1 MGQDIDRTDFSAED
15 YKKFAAKLRLNL
27 SAAKQVLARPGF
39 GVGNRSVGAEL
50 ELYIIDAEGMPMP
63 INQQLLDD
71 AADTRLT
78 LELNRYNLEA
88 NLTPQRLDA
97 SPFKRMEEEM
107 EAMLA
112 TLNGLAAQ
120 YQASVVPIG
129 ILPTLQPR
137 HFDRD
142 MMTPCKRYEMLT
154 NELRNRRNDKFHI
167 RLKGEESLSMK
178 TDLVTCEGAN
188 TSLQIHYRSSPE
200 RFVKLYNTVQLI
212 TPLLIGIGCNSPFF
226 LGRRLWHETRI
237 PLFKQSIDGRDRQKR
252 ALHMP
257 ARVHPGHGWLR
268 NSALELFAEAVYL
281 YEPLV
286 PLCADE
292 NPHTMLLQNKLPA
305 LHELCLHLG
314 SIWPW
319 NRVVYDPHEEGHVRI
334 EMRSLPAGPSSID
347 MVANAAFFIGLAE
360 GLYKHIDELIIAT
373 PYKYVEKNLYSAA
386 RSGMQAKV
394 LWPSIQRMALEQQPL
409 TTVVELL
416 LPIAA
421 HGLQSLG
428 IDATERDRYM
438 QCIRQRVDKRQSGA
452 SWQLNQFERLHEKLG
467 RDQALRQMLA
477 HYARQSTQNIPV
489 ADWDYR

>member
-1 MGQDIDRTDFSAED
+1 
-15 YKKFAAKLRLNL
+15 
-27 SAAKQVLARPGF
+27 
-39 GVGNRSVGAEL
+39 
-50 ELYIIDAEGMPMP
+50 MPV
-63 INQQLLDD
+63 NQQLLDD
-71 AADTRLT
+71 AADARLT

-97 SPFKRMEEEM
+97 SPFKKMEEEM

-112 TLNGLAAQ
+112 TLNELAAQ

-129 ILPTLQPR
+129 ILPTLKPR
-137 HFDRD
+137 HFIRD
-142 MMTPCKRYEMLT
+142 MMTPGKRYEVLT
-154 NELRNRRNDKFHI
+154 NELRKRRKDKFHI
-167 RLKGEESLSMK
+167 RLKGEESLSVK
-178 TDLVTCEGAN
+178 TNLVTCAGAN

-200 RFVKLYNTVQLI
+200 RFVKLYNAFQLI

-268 NSALELFAEAVYL
+268 SSALELFAESVYL

-292 NPHTMLLQNKLPA
+292 NPHTMLAQNKLSA

-319 NRVVYDPHEEGHVRI
+319 NHVVYDPHEEGHVRI

-360 GLYKHIDELIIAT
+360 GLYEHVDELIVAT
-373 PYKYVEKNLYSAA
+373 PYKYLEQNLYNAA

-394 LWPSIQRMALEQQPL
+394 LWPFIQRMALEQQPL
-409 TTVVELL
+409 TTVVELM

-421 HGLQSLG
+421 QGLQSLG
-428 IDATERDRYM
+428 IDATERNRYM
-438 QCIRQRVDKRQSGA
+438 QCIKQRLERGQTGA
-452 SWQLNQFERLHEKLG
+452 SWQLHQFERLYQKFG
-467 RDQALRQMLA
+467 RDRALREMLA
-477 HYARQSTQNIPV
+477 HYARQSADNIPV
-489 ADWDYR
+489 ADWGYH